1 MGTRAFAF
9 ERMNLLFANDKRGQY
24 PDSWY
29 AATAS
34 VLEPFPRLKGEMIA
48 DVCVVGGGYTGL
60 STALHL
66 AEKGYSVVV
75 LEAQRVGFG
84 ASGRNGGQ
92 VGHGQNIDQ
101 HSLEKKQ
108 GKTDARLLWDI
119 ADASIKITRD
129 LATKHAPD
137 AQFKS
142 GHGSAYFSQK
152 DADAGRKDYEHLAAN
167 YGFND
172 AEYLDKAAT
181 AQIVGTDR
189 YSGMVLDH
197 NGGHLHPLNYAL
209 GLARGAA
216 AAGAKIFEGAFVHN
230 IKQGRTATDKTIV
243 QTERGRV
250 VADHVVLACNGY
262 SNNLHR
268 KTAARVMPINNY
280 IVATEPLGAH
290 AKQILA
296 RDICVYDSKFVLNY
310 YRLSHDGRLIFGG
323 GESYGVKFPKDIA
336 AKTRK
341 PMEQL
346 FPQLEGV
353 KIDYAWGGT
362 LGITTSRMPYFA
374 RVGPN
379 ILTAAGYSG
388 HGVALATM
396 AGEIIAQAIAGQS
409 ERFDVLSRVPVMP
422 FPGGRMF
429 STPVLTLAMTWFSL
443 RDRLGI

>member
-1 MGTRAFAF
+1 
-9 ERMNLLFANDKRGQY
+9 MNLLYSNDKRGQY

-34 VLEPFPRLKGEMIA
+34 FLDPFPKLKGEVKA

-66 AEKGYSVVV
+66 AERGYSVVL

-92 VGHGQNIDQ
+92 VGFGHNMDQ
-101 HSLEKKQ
+101 ASLEKKL
-108 GKTDARLLWDI
+108 GKADAHLLWDI

-137 AQFKS
+137 ARFKP
-142 GHGSAYFSQK
+142 GNASAFYSQK
-152 DADAGRKDYEHLAAN
+152 EADAGRRDYEHLAAN
-167 YGFND
+167 YGFSD
-172 AEYLDKAAT
+172 AEYLDKPAT
-181 AQIVGTDR
+181 AQIVGTDQ
-189 YSGMVLDH
+189 YAGMVLDT
-197 NGGHLHPLNYAL
+197 NAGHLHPLNFAI

-216 AAGAKIFEGAFVHN
+216 AAGAMIFEGAFVHN
-230 IKQGRTATDKTIV
+230 IKQGRSATDKTTV

-262 SNNLHR
+262 SNSLNR
-268 KTAARVMPINNY
+268 KTAARVMPINGY
-280 IVATEPLGAH
+280 IVATEPLGDR

-296 RDICVYDSKFVLNY
+296 RDICVYDDKFVLNY
-310 YRLSHDGRLIFGG
+310 YRLSEEGRLLFGG
-323 GESYGVKFPKDIA
+323 SKSYGVKFPADIA
-336 AKTRK
+336 AKVRK
-341 PMEQL
+341 PMQQL

-388 HGVALATM
+388 HGVALATL
-396 AGEIIAQAIAGQS
+396 AGEIIAQTIAGQS
-409 ERFDVLSRVPVMP
+409 ERFDVMSRVPVMP

-429 STPVLTLAMTWFSL
+429 STPVLRLAMTWFSL

>member
-1 MGTRAFAF
+1 
-9 ERMNLLFANDKRGQY
+9 MNLLFSNDKKGQY

-29 AATAS
+29 AATANIQT
-34 VLEPFPRLKGEMIA
+34 PFPKLKGEVKT

-66 AEKGYSVVV
+66 AERGYSVVL

-92 VGHGQNIDQ
+92 VGHGHNMDQ
-101 HSLEKKQ
+101 PSLEKKL
-108 GKTDARLLWDI
+108 GKPDARLLWDI
-119 ADASIKITRD
+119 AEASIKITRD
-129 LATKHAPD
+129 LAAKHAPD
-137 AQFKS
+137 AMFKA
-142 GHGSAYFSQK
+142 GHASAYFSQK
-152 DADAGRKDYEHLAAN
+152 EADAGRKDYEHLAAN
-167 YGFND
+167 YGFDD
-172 AEYLDKAAT
+172 AEFLDKAAT
-181 AQIVGTDR
+181 EQIVGTDQ
-189 YSGMVLDH
+189 YQGMVLDT

-216 AAGAKIFEGAFVHN
+216 AAGAQVFEGAYVHH
-230 IKQGRTATDKTIV
+230 IKPGRSATDKTVV

-250 VADHVVLACNGY
+250 MADHVVLACNGY

-280 IVATEPLGAH
+280 MVATEPLGTRAQ
-290 AKQILA
+290 QILA

-310 YRLSHDGRLIFGG
+310 YRLSEDGRLIFGG
-323 GESYGVKFPKDIA
+323 GESYGVKFPADIA

-341 PMEQL
+341 PMQLL

-374 RVGPN
+374 RLGPN

-388 HGVALATM
+388 HGVALATL
-396 AGEIIAQAIAGQS
+396 AGEIIAQTIAGQS
-409 ERFDVLSRVPVMP
+409 ERFDVLARVPVMP

>member
-1 MGTRAFAF
+1 
-9 ERMNLLFANDKRGQY
+9 MNLLFSNDKRGKY

-29 AATAS
+29 AATATP
-34 VLEPFPRLKGEMIA
+34 LNPFPALKGEVAA

-92 VGHGQNIDQ
+92 VGHGHNMDQ
-101 HSLEKKQ
+101 TSLEKKL
-108 GKTDARLLWDI
+108 GKPDAHLLWDI
-119 ADASIKITRD
+119 AEESIKITRD
-129 LATKHAPD
+129 LAAKHAPD
-137 AQFKS
+137 AMFKP
-142 GHGSAYFSQK
+142 GHASAYFSQK
-152 DADAGRKDYEHLAAN
+152 EADAGQRDYEYLAAN
-167 YGFND
+167 YGFE
-172 AEYLDKAAT
+172 AEYLNKSAT
-181 AQIVGTDR
+181 ADIIGTDQ
-189 YSGMVLDH
+189 YCGMVLDN
-197 NGGHLHPLNYAL
+197 NGGHLHPLNFAL
-209 GLARGAA
+209 GLARGAV
-216 AAGAKIFEGAFVHN
+216 AAGATIYEGAYVHH
-230 IKQGRTATDKTIV
+230 IKQGNKATI

-262 SNNLHR
+262 SSNLHR

-280 IVATEPLGAH
+280 MIATEPLGERA
-290 AKQILA
+290 ANVLA

-310 YRLSHDGRLIFGG
+310 YRLSNDGRLLFGG
-323 GESYGVKFPKDIA
+323 GESYGVKFPHDIV
-336 AKTRK
+336 AKVRK
-341 PMEQL
+341 PLESL
-346 FPQLEGV
+346 YPQLKGV

-374 RVGPN
+374 RVAPN

-388 HGVALATM
+388 HGVALATL
-396 AGEIIAQAIAGQS
+396 AGQIIAQTIAGQS

-429 STPVLTLAMTWFSL
+429 STPILTLAMTWFSL